1 MQTLLPVSKLLAALN
16 GFVLA
21 IALRLGA
28 FALALMVLIILA
40 QVFFRYVLNNALP
53 WPDEAARFCMLWMT
67 GLMAPAA
74 YRMGGFVSIDMAL
87 RKLPRIPTIIATLVL
102 LAIALTVL
110 LVGFE
115 LSLKHV
121 KSGWLFKSSSL
132 KFATAEGQWRMPLAY
147 MFMSLQV
154 GIVLMISVNIELM
167 LRSVI
172 TLLGGED
179 RLPAIASAQIGSAD

>member
-1 MQTLLPVSKLLAALN
+1 
-16 GFVLA
+16 VLA